1 MEEGP
6 TSRCECAP
14 LRKEPPGRWGAV
26 QGVASEGAEGGGV
39 PAWFMGLAGQL
50 CVLGPEPWFGALS
63 ARSGIWQFFVLA
75 LGSFA
80 GVWLV
85 GRPVPERP

>member
-1 MEEGP
+1 MW
-6 TSRCECAP
+6 P
-14 LRKEPPGRWGAV
+14 LR
-26 QGVASEGAEGGGV
+26 GAEGGGV